1 MDTDFEKCTV
11 FRSNELSG
19 AQNVLLPLLLS
30 RFPLYLRKKA
40 QDAAAIGAHIFN
52 KIKNMSCIFEIR
64 TIDKQNERAKFYR
77 GEIHRL
83 MILMI

>member
-19 AQNVLLPLLLS
+19 AQKVLLPLLLS

-40 QDAAAIGAHIFN
+40 QDAAAIGA
-52 KIKNMSCIFEIR
+52 IKKNFVFSGTREQWCAGITLKNRQAPSTFPYS
-64 TIDKQNERAKFYR
+64 FVS
-77 GEIHRL
+77 
-83 MILMI
+83 